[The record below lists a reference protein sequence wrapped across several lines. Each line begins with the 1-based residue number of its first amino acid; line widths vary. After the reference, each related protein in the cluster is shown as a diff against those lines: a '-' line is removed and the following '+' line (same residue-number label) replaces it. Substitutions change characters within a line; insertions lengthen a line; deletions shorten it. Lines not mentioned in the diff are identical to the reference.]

1 MELSKPFY
9 VNRICKIIVLSILV
23 VLLLAWMSSVTVSAQ
38 HGEAGKT
45 SEGEKTAEHHG
56 GSPWDVAFKWVNFL
70 VLFGG
75 LGWMLR
81 APMMNFLESRRQEI
95 AEGLAKAAEARAD
108 ADRKLAEVETRLT
121 GLDQEIRQLKEQALQ
136 QAEEERLHILEMARQ
151 EAKKILE
158 MASVEIDGMR
168 KAARQ
173 ELKAH
178 VAELAVRLAEERLKS
193 SIGPVEHKKIVER
206 FVEDLGVVKN

>member
-1 MELSKPFY
+1 MELSKLFY
-9 VNRICKIIVLSILV
+9 VKRICKIIVLSILV
-23 VLLLAWMSSVTVSAQ
+23 MLLVAWISSVSVSAQ

-45 SEGEKTAEHHG
+45 PEGEQTTEHQG
-56 GSPWDVAFKWVNFL
+56 GSPWSTVFKWANFL
-70 VLFGG
+70 ILFGG

-95 AEGLAKAAEARAD
+95 TEGLTKAAEARAD

-151 EAKKILE
+151 EAQKIME
-158 MASVEIDGMR
+158 MASMEIEGMR

-173 ELKAH
+173 ELKTH

-193 SIGPVEHKKIVER
+193 AIGPVEHKKIVER